1 MYDIKLNIDSGL
13 YYPRYSDSKS
23 RVIKKLVVFAKNK
36 FKTIEVTI
44 EEINLNDVLV
54 STKSGKKMWVKKK
67 ELF

>member
-13 YYPRYSDSKS
+13 YYPIVEKNPK
-23 RVIKKLVVFAKNK
+23 VIKRLVVFAKNK